1 MWFERD
7 AFRCLQVSCFV
18 CLFIFNLQHFV
29 CIDNVHHCRME
40 GLRLVAVE
48 KLDAVPLQSDA
59 AKLGADTVSCE
70 RKNGVNG
77 VRQRCVL
84 S

>member
-1 MWFERD
+1 
-7 AFRCLQVSCFV
+7 
-18 CLFIFNLQHFV
+18 
-29 CIDNVHHCRME
+29 ME

-70 RKNGVNG
+70 QKTVLTAFFNDVCCRSMFGLCAKKL
-77 VRQRCVL
+77 RQRRRSNLHPASMC
-84 S
+84 